1 MKVIRTQ
8 SPLCLIR
15 LDFMTKSS
23 RCSFD
28 TETGY
33 EAQFGFSLAY
43 LLGEI
48 PDLLARIGGRSGD
61 FYFEHSK
68 TGKWS
73 SNELA

>member
-1 MKVIRTQ
+1 
-8 SPLCLIR
+8 
-15 LDFMTKSS
+15 MTKGS

-33 EAQFGFSLAY
+33 KAKSGLSLAY

-48 PDLLARIGGRSGD
+48 PDLLASIGGRSGD
-61 FYFEHSK
+61 FYFDHSK